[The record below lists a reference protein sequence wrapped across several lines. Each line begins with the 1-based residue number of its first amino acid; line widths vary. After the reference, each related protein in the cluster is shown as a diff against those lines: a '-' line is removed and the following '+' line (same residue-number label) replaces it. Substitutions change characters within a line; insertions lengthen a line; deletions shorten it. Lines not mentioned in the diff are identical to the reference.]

1 MNRMPGRWEPA
12 AWAGGLLV
20 VWAVIAATGFVSRDP
35 DSAFYAV
42 MSARLAQGDPARV
55 IAPEW
60 GGLWNGTGLWQ
71 EHPIGIYLAP
81 IAVAKLGYPAAQ
93 AAYAAGIAAGLAC
106 LLLLARLARAAEPSA
121 GRSALVLLQLVPA
134 AFVFRVRANQE
145 YPMLLCLLVTLV
157 ALDGVRRSGVRRSWA
172 WSLVATAALVAA
184 LLVKGVFVAL
194 VLLGAGIW
202 VLVNP
207 LRAQGSAVRPLVAL
221 AGAML
226 AMVLAAWFYDRLYE
240 HATGTTFWVGYWR
253 RQLGPVADAAPSA
266 GALPLVYHAFFY
278 LAHMAW
284 LSAPWGAALIA
295 LVIGRISKARDAW
308 RAQPE
313 PLTRAAV
320 FALAFAGAA
329 IVLLSPSGRFAERY
343 LFSPIFVTAAI
354 GVALACRTWP
364 HIPVAVAQI
373 ERRVPFLPVLVWL
386 ALIVGRLG
394 LGPLLPRPRF
404 W

>member
-1 MNRMPGRWEPA
+1 MNRLSSRWEPL
-12 AWAGGLLV
+12 AWVGALLV
-20 VWAVIAATGFVSRDP
+20 VWAVVGATGFVSRDP

-42 MSARLAQGDPARV
+42 MSARLAHGGVSQI

-81 IAVAKLGYPAAQ
+81 IALAKVGYPAEQ
-93 AAYAAGIAAGLAC
+93 AAYAVGIAAALTC
-106 LLLLARLARAAEPSA
+106 LLLMARLARAAEPSA

-145 YPMLLCLLVTLV
+145 YPMLLCLLVLLL
-157 ALDGVRRSGVRRSWA
+157 ALDGVRRSWA
-172 WSLVATAALVAA
+172 WSAVAAAALVAA
-184 LLVKGVFVAL
+184 LLVKGVFVAI
-194 VLLGAGIW
+194 VLLGAGVWI
-202 VLVNP
+202 LLNP
-207 LRAQGSAVRPLVAL
+207 MRAPGSLARPIVTLAGSMVAMVLVAL
-221 AGAML
+221 
-226 AMVLAAWFYDRLYE
+226 VYDRLYE
-240 HATGTTFWVGYWR
+240 QAAGTTFWAGYWR

-266 GALPLVYHAFFY
+266 GALPLLYHGVFY
-278 LAHMAW
+278 LAHLAW

-295 LVIGRISKARDAW
+295 VAAGWFTAARNTW
-308 RAQPE
+308 RVQPAA
-313 PLTRAAV
+313 LRRAAA
-320 FALAFAGAA
+320 FALLFAGAA

-354 GVALACRTWP
+354 GVAVACRRWP

-373 ERRVPFLPVLVWL
+373 ERRVPYLPVLVWL
-386 ALIVGRLG
+386 VLIVGRLG

>member
-1 MNRMPGRWEPA
+1 MNRLSSRWEPWAWVA
-12 AWAGGLLV
+12 ALLLV
-20 VWAVIAATGFVSRDP
+20 WTLIGATGFVSRDP

-42 MSARLAQGDPARV
+42 MSARLAQGDASKI

-81 IAVAKLGYPAAQ
+81 IVLAKVGYPAEQ
-93 AAYAAGIAAGLAC
+93 AAYATGIAAALGC
-106 LLLLARLARAAEPSA
+106 LLLMARLTRAAEPSA

-145 YPMLLCLLVTLV
+145 YPMLLCLLALLL
-157 ALDGVRRSGVRRSWA
+157 ALDGVRKSWA
-172 WSLVATAALVAA
+172 WSGVAAAALVAA
-184 LLVKGVFVAL
+184 LLIKGVFVAI
-194 VLLGAGIW
+194 VLLGAGLWI
-202 VLVNP
+202 LVNP
-207 LRAQGSAVRPLVAL
+207 LRAPGSMARPIVAL
-221 AGAML
+221 AGAMV
-226 AMVLAAWFYDRLYE
+226 AMVTVALLYDQLYAQAA
-240 HATGTTFWVGYWR
+240 GTTFWAGYWR

-266 GALPLVYHAFFY
+266 GVLPLVYHAFFY
-278 LAHMAW
+278 LAHLAW

-295 LVIGRISKARDAW
+295 LTIGWLTKTRDTW
-308 RAQPE
+308 RAQP
-313 PLTRAAV
+313 PALRGAAT
-320 FALAFAGAA
+320 FALLFASAS

-343 LFSPIFVTAAI
+343 LFSPFFVTAAI
-354 GVALACRTWP
+354 GVAVACRTWP

-373 ERRVPFLPVLVWL
+373 ERRVPYLPVLVWL
-386 ALIVGRLG
+386 VLIVGRLG

>member
-1 MNRMPGRWEPA
+1 VGRREPL

-20 VWAVIAATGFVSRDP
+20 VWAILAATGFVSRDP
-35 DSAFYAV
+35 DSAFYAA
-42 MSARLAQGDPARV
+42 MSARLAHGPASGV

-81 IAVAKLGYPAAQ
+81 IALARLGYPAGQ

-157 ALDGVRRSGVRRSWA
+157 ALDGVRRSWA
-172 WSLVATAALVAA
+172 WSLVVAAALIAA
-184 LLVKGVFVAL
+184 LLVKGVFVAV

-202 VLVNP
+202 VLLNP
-207 LRAQGSAVRPLVAL
+207 LRAPGSIVRPLLAL
-221 AGAML
+221 AGSMA
-226 AMVLAAWFYDRLYE
+226 AMVVVAIVYDRLYLD
-240 HATGTTFWVGYWR
+240 ATGTTFWAGYWR
-253 RQLGPVADAAPSA
+253 RQLGPVADAAPGA
-266 GALPLVYHAFFY
+266 GALSLVDHVFFY
-278 LAHMAW
+278 LAHLAW

-295 LVIGRISKARDAW
+295 LAIGWMWKTRQTW
-308 RAQPE
+308 RTQP
-313 PLTRAAV
+313 AALRHAAM
-320 FALAFAGAA
+320 FALLFAGTTT
-329 IVLLSPSGRFAERY
+329 VMLSPSGRFAERY
-343 LFSPIFVTAAI
+343 LFSPIFLTAAI
-354 GVALACRTWP
+354 GVAAACRAWP
-364 HIPVAVAQI
+364 AIPVAVAQV
-373 ERRVPFLPVLVWL
+373 ERRIPFLPIALWLV
-386 ALIVGRLG
+386 LIVGRLG